1 MNANFE
7 KTLLL
12 WRILAKWHGMD
23 TADLVSLAN
32 NRGDLDFD
40 EPALWDAD
48 PDLAL
53 EISDMLDLEN
63 MLELGGCLDAN

>member
-1 MNANFE
+1 MISSE
-7 KTLLL
+7 KTEFFFGM
-12 WRILAKWHGMD
+12 LAIWNGFV

-32 NRGDLDFD
+32 NCGDQDFD

-53 EISDMLDLEN
+53 EISDMLDVES
-63 MLELGGCLDAN
+63 MLALGGCLDDA